1 LLKPAEVRFG
11 GEVVANGTLALLQSG
26 GRQLRAGTLFLVKV
40 TVKLRLFSG
49 FLLLFFSATLTA
61 TAAEF
66 SGLVWKRQ
74 GDWHLNGSSA
84 ALRLGEAI
92 PPGGLI
98 TASGAGAHSLVILLP
113 DGQRLLF
120 ECYQEQTC
128 NQGFRVPAISVPPSE
143 AVWATFKGVRDVLLM
158 RGADVEQPFPTPVGR
173 DEDAA
178 NTEIIAALEAGKV
191 SIAPALH
198 VLPGGNYKLVVH
210 ADDPR
215 PTVTA
220 LPPLLLAWNPAQ
232 AIATVPIAAPGLYRI
247 TVLDE
252 SQVPRIEVELL
263 ATAPGSVDAE
273 TEALRKTRST
283 VIAWNRTH
291 EGWSL
296 HDFLRAY
303 LQSRAVALRQ

>member
-1 LLKPAEVRFG
+1 
-11 GEVVANGTLALLQSG
+11 
-26 GRQLRAGTLFLVKV
+26 VKA
-40 TVKLRLFSG
+40 TARLRLFFG
-49 FLLLFFSATLTA
+49 FLLLLFSAALSATA
-61 TAAEF
+61 TEY

-74 GDWHLNGSSA
+74 GDWRLNGSSA
-84 ALRLGEAI
+84 RLRLGEAI
-92 PPGGLI
+92 PQGGLI
-98 TASGAGAHSLVILLP
+98 TAIGAGGHSLVILLP

-128 NQGFRVPAISVPPSE
+128 NQGFRVPAISAPPGE
-143 AVWATFKGVRDVLLM
+143 AVWDMFKGVRDVLLM
-158 RGADVEQPFPTPVGR
+158 RDAAVEQPFPAPIGR

-178 NTEIIAALEAGKV
+178 NMEIIAALEAGKV

-198 VLPGGNYKLVVH
+198 VLPAGGYQLVVH

-215 PTVTA
+215 SAMTA
-220 LPPLLLAWNPAQ
+220 LPPLPLAWKPAQ

-247 TVLDE
+247 TVLDQ

-273 TEALRKTRST
+273 TEALRKTRSA
-283 VIAWNRTH
+283 VIAWNKTH

-303 LQSRAVALRQ
+303 LQSRAVALGQ

>member
-1 LLKPAEVRFG
+1 MKA
-11 GEVVANGTLALLQSG
+11 
-26 GRQLRAGTLFLVKV
+26 
-40 TVKLRLFSG
+40 TVKLRLFPG
-49 FLLLFFSATLTA
+49 FLLLLFSAALSATA
-61 TAAEF
+61 TEY

-84 ALRLGEAI
+84 GLRLGEAI
-92 PPGGLI
+92 PQGGLI

-128 NQGFRVPAISVPPSE
+128 NQGFRVPAISAPPSE
-143 AVWATFKGVRDVLLM
+143 AVWAIFKGVRDVLLM
-158 RGADVEQPFPTPVGR
+158 RAAAVEQPFPAPIGR

-178 NTEIIAALEAGKV
+178 NMEIIAGLEAGKV
-191 SIAPALH
+191 SIASALH
-198 VLPGGNYKLVVH
+198 ALPAGNYKLVVH
-210 ADDPR
+210 ADGPR
-215 PTVTA
+215 STVTA
-220 LPPLLLAWNPAQ
+220 LPALPLAWKPAQ

-263 ATAPGSVDAE
+263 VTAPLAVDAE
-273 TEALRKTRST
+273 TEALKRTRST
-283 VIAWNRTH
+283 VIAWNKTH

-303 LQSRAVALRQ
+303 LQSRAVALGQ